1 MRKCSGLSR
10 GRGVPEDLGDL
21 GGLGFCGP
29 ARYEPHPPRD
39 EDEQESQGKRGKQT
53 HREASIPEVWRAD
66 ARDNVLVR
74 DAPME
79 AVDQVHLNFDPATLT
94 LLNVLIGLIM
104 FGVALDIRVADFKRV
119 IRDPR
124 GPLIGL
130 LAQFILLPA
139 MTFLLVL
146 IIKPLPSIAL
156 GMMMVAA
163 CPGGNFSN
171 FLAHHAKA
179 NSALSVT
186 MTAISTALAIVMT
199 PANLAWWGGLNPDT
213 AAILREVD
221 LDPFAL
227 LRTIAMILGIPLVAG
242 MLVAAKKPA
251 LAARLR
257 RPMKVF
263 SLSAFALFIVGALIG
278 NWQHFL
284 QNVGYVAFAV
294 ALHNALGLAL
304 GYWSARGLGCHRYD
318 ARAISIEVGIQNS
331 ALALVLIFGFFD
343 GLGGMAII
351 AAWWGV
357 WHLISGLTV
366 ASYWSRRPVPVP
378 EAT

>member
-1 MRKCSGLSR
+1 
-10 GRGVPEDLGDL
+10 
-21 GGLGFCGP
+21 
-29 ARYEPHPPRD
+29 
-39 EDEQESQGKRGKQT
+39 
-53 HREASIPEVWRAD
+53 
-66 ARDNVLVR
+66 
-74 DAPME
+74 ME
-79 AVDQVHLNFDPATLT
+79 AVDQVQLNFDPATLT

-104 FGVALDIRVADFKRV
+104 FGVALDIRAEDFKRV
-119 IRDPR
+119 VRDPR

-130 LAQFILLPA
+130 GAQFILLPA
-139 MTFLLVL
+139 MTFVLVL
-146 IIKPLPSIAL
+146 IIEPLPSIAL

-171 FLAHHAKA
+171 FLAHYAKA
-179 NSALSVT
+179 NSALSVS
-186 MTAISTALAIVMT
+186 MTAISTALAVVMT
-199 PANLAWWGGLNPDT
+199 PANLSFWGGLNPST
-213 AAILREVD
+213 AAILRQVD

-227 LRTIAMILGIPLVAG
+227 FRTILTILGVPLVVG
-242 MLVAAKKPA
+242 MLVASKKPA
-251 LAARLR
+251 IAARLR
-257 RPMKVF
+257 QPMKVF
-263 SLSAFALFIVGALIG
+263 SLTAFGLFIVGALIG

-304 GYWSARGLGCHRYD
+304 GYWSGRMLGCHRYD

-331 ALALVLIFGFFD
+331 ALALVLIFSFFD

-366 ASYWSRRPVPVP
+366 ATYWSKRPVPIP

>member
-1 MRKCSGLSR
+1 M
-10 GRGVPEDLGDL
+10 
-21 GGLGFCGP
+21 GP
-29 ARYEPHPPRD
+29 
-39 EDEQESQGKRGKQT
+39 
-53 HREASIPEVWRAD
+53 
-66 ARDNVLVR
+66 
-74 DAPME
+74 
-79 AVDQVHLNFDPATLT
+79 VDQVQLNFNPATLA
-94 LLNVLIGLIM
+94 LLNILIGLIM
-104 FGVALDIRVADFKRV
+104 FGVALDIRVDDFKRV

-130 LAQFILLPA
+130 AAQFLLLPA

-146 IIKPLPSIAL
+146 VIKPLPSIAL

-179 NSALSVT
+179 NSALSVS

-199 PANLAWWGGLNPDT
+199 PANLSFWGGMNPGT

-221 LDPFAL
+221 LDPLAL
-227 LRTIAMILGIPLVAG
+227 FKTILIILGVPLVLG
-242 MLVAAKKPA
+242 MIVAAKTPA
-251 LAARLR
+251 IAARIR
-257 RPMKVF
+257 RPMKLF
-263 SLSAFALFIVGALIG
+263 SLTAFGLFIVGALIG

-304 GYWSARGLGCHRYD
+304 GYWSGRIAGCHRYD

-357 WHLISGLTV
+357 WHLISGLALST
-366 ASYWSRRPVPVP
+366 YWAKRPVPIP

>member
-1 MRKCSGLSR
+1 
-10 GRGVPEDLGDL
+10 
-21 GGLGFCGP
+21 
-29 ARYEPHPPRD
+29 
-39 EDEQESQGKRGKQT
+39 
-53 HREASIPEVWRAD
+53 
-66 ARDNVLVR
+66 
-74 DAPME
+74 ME
-79 AVDQVHLNFDPATLT
+79 AVDQVQLNFDPATLT

-104 FGVALDIRVADFKRV
+104 FGVALDIRAEDFKRV

-130 LAQFILLPA
+130 GAQFILLPA
-139 MTFLLVL
+139 MTFVLVL
-146 IIKPLPSIAL
+146 IIEPLPSIAL

-171 FLAHHAKA
+171 FLAHYAKA
-179 NSALSVT
+179 NSALSVS
-186 MTAISTALAIVMT
+186 MTAISTALAVVMT
-199 PANLAWWGGLNPDT
+199 PANLSFWGGLNPST
-213 AAILREVD
+213 AAILRQVD

-227 LRTIAMILGIPLVAG
+227 FRTILTILGVPLVVG
-242 MLVAAKKPA
+242 MLVASKKPA
-251 LAARLR
+251 IAARLR
-257 RPMKVF
+257 QPMKVF
-263 SLSAFALFIVGALIG
+263 SLTAFGLFIVGALIG

-284 QNVGYVAFAV
+284 QNVGYVAFA
-294 ALHNALGLAL
+294 LHNALGLAL
-304 GYWSARGLGCHRYD
+304 GYWSGRMLGCHRYD

-331 ALALVLIFGFFD
+331 ALALVLIFSFFD

-366 ASYWSRRPVPVP
+366 ATYWSKRPVPIP

>member
-1 MRKCSGLSR
+1 
-10 GRGVPEDLGDL
+10 
-21 GGLGFCGP
+21 
-29 ARYEPHPPRD
+29 
-39 EDEQESQGKRGKQT
+39 
-53 HREASIPEVWRAD
+53 
-66 ARDNVLVR
+66 
-74 DAPME
+74 ME
-79 AVDQVHLNFDPATLT
+79 AVDQVQLNFNPATLT
-94 LLNVLIGLIM
+94 VLNILIGLIM
-104 FGVALDIRVADFKRV
+104 FGVALDIRVDDFKRV
-119 IRDPR
+119 VRDPR

-130 LAQFILLPA
+130 AAQFLLLPA
-139 MTFLLVL
+139 MTFVLVL

-179 NSALSVT
+179 NAALSVS

-199 PANLAWWGGLNPDT
+199 PANLTFWGSRTAGT

-221 LDPFAL
+221 LDPFDL
-227 LRTIAMILGIPLVAG
+227 FKTILIILGIPLVAG
-242 MLVAAKKPA
+242 MLVASKRPA
-251 LAARLR
+251 LAARFR
-257 RPMKVF
+257 RPMKIF
-263 SLSAFALFIVGALIG
+263 SLTAFGLFIVGALAA

-294 ALHNALGLAL
+294 VLHNAMGLAL
-304 GYWSARGLGCHRYD
+304 GYWTGRGLGCHRYD
-318 ARAISIEVGIQNS
+318 SRAISIEVGIQNS

-351 AAWWGV
+351 AAGWGV

-366 ASYWSRRPVPVP
+366 ATYWSRHPVPIP
-378 EAT
+378 ETT